1 MRCHKRISHLN
12 VLIATMQ
19 HSLLVQESNDSG
31 HISDGQGM
39 ISAQVGCCKN

>member
-31 HISDGQGM
+31 HINCDQRM
-39 ISAQVGCCKN
+39 VSAQVGK